1 MTMKDYENKF
11 MEILRYMGFIKE
23 EKVKI
28 QRFMGGLLSFY
39 SDKIQLDDLKNLEK
53 AIRKYKHLYE
63 YNKRRWTIKKG
74 LGI

>member
-63 YNKRRWTIKKG
+63 YNKRR
-74 LGI
+74 